1 MFFLFV
7 SLLHY
12 SLYQHVIGMV
22 KNQRLPANIIT
33 PTTKAVDHDVPVT
46 PDEVYSTLLN
56 ALAFSNFCFFFF
68 MCTCYLLS
76 LKISTES
83 DIN

>member
-56 ALAFSNFCFFFF
+56 ARLFQIFVFFF

-83 DIN
+83 IIQ